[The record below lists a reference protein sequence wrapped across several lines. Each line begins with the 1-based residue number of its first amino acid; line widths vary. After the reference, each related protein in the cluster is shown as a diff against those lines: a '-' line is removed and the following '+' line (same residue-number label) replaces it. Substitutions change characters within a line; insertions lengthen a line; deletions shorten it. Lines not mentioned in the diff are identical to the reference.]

1 MSKVASVLPV
11 HLGLI
16 LDGNR
21 RWAKAKGLPSL
32 EGHRQGY
39 DNLKDIAKAAIESG
53 VKYVSAYIFSTDNWN
68 RTPKEVKYLMELA
81 YKMLTRDVAEL
92 NEENIRV
99 LWLGSPERVSK
110 KLLGAIR
117 SAEESTK
124 SNTSGTLCICFNY
137 GGIQELVDATKQIVA
152 SKVDQQNVTQKLLQA
167 NLYKPDVPEIDLL
180 IRTSGE
186 QRISGFM
193 LYRAAYAELLF
204 VDTFWPDFSREHL
217 MSALEEYKSRQ
228 RRFGA

>member
-1 MSKVASVLPV
+1 MSETVSVPI

-21 RWAKAKGLPSL
+21 RWAKANGLPSL
-32 EGHRQGY
+32 EGHRRGY
-39 DNLKDIAKAAIESG
+39 DNLKDIAKAAIDSG
-53 VKYVSAYIFSTDNWN
+53 VKYVSAYIFSTENWN
-68 RTPKEVKYLMELA
+68 RTPKEVKYLMDLA
-81 YKMLTRDVAEL
+81 HKMLTRDVAEL
-92 NEENIRV
+92 NKENIKV

-110 KLLGAIR
+110 KLLEAIR

-124 SNTSGTLCICFNY
+124 SNTKGTLCICFNY
-137 GGIQELVDATKQIVA
+137 GGIQELVDATKRIVESNLKA
-152 SKVDQQNVTQKLLQA
+152 EQVDQKLLEQ

-204 VDTFWPDFSREHL
+204 VDTFWPDFSIDHL
-217 MSALEEYKSRQ
+217 MRALEEYKHRQ
-228 RRFGA
+228 RRFGV